1 MPPGWTEF
9 SAVKAAASVVVVN
22 DRLPDVESRLSKATS
37 DGEFTRVGT
46 WLVLK
51 VGGPDV
57 RLMSE
62 SNGNTR

>member
-9 SAVKAAASVVVVN
+9 SAVKVAASVVVVN
-22 DRLPDVESRLSKATS
+22 DRLPYVESRLSKAIS

-51 VGGPDV
+51 VG
-57 RLMSE
+57 E
-62 SNGNTR
+62 SCRFFG